1 MRRLSDTTDVLS
13 KARVAHPALPPEAPI
28 SASVGEA
35 KRTESPQ
42 YDVHLA
48 CEVGFVLTG
57 QYRRLYEG
65 LERKVGPGQMWL
77 CGVSE
82 PHGYQVL
89 RTPTRRVVILFAL
102 EFLWQGEGADA
113 PWARLFLSHGPE
125 TRNIVLSPSESREAR
140 RLALELV
147 KECAERRPYYLAAA
161 RLCLKKLLL
170 PVLRHAARTS
180 SEKSMSDLGRVAQ
193 VIEMV
198 NEKLPRPIRLRDACK
213 VACLSRSQFWDVFR
227 RATGITFS
235 EFVQRAR
242 IARAAHDLLVSDAKI
257 AAVAK
262 QWGYTDES
270 HMHRVFKKFFRCTP
284 SEYRRRG
291 VKG

>member
-1 MRRLSDTTDVLS
+1 
-13 KARVAHPALPPEAPI
+13 LPPDAPI
-28 SASVGEA
+28 WASIGEA
-35 KRTESPQ
+35 RITESPQ

-65 LERKVGPGQMWL
+65 FERKVGPGQMWL

-89 RTPTRRVVILFAL
+89 RTPVRRVVILFAL
-102 EFLWQGEGADA
+102 EFLWEGEGADA
-113 PWARLFLSHGPE
+113 PWARLFLSQGAQ
-125 TRNIVLSPSESREAR
+125 TRNIALSPRDSRIAR
-140 RLALELV
+140 ALVLELV
-147 KECAERRPYYLAAA
+147 EECQRRRPYYLAAA
-161 RLCLKKLLL
+161 RLCLKRLLL
-170 PVLRHAARTS
+170 PLLRQMPDTS
-180 SEKSMSDLGRVAQ
+180 SENSIRDLCRVAQ

-198 NEKLPRPIRLRDACK
+198 NERLPRPIRLRDACE
-213 VACLSRSQFWDVFR
+213 VASLGRSQFWEVFR

-242 IARAAHDLLVSDAKI
+242 IARAAHELLVSDAKI
-257 AAVAK
+257 AAIAR

-284 SEYRRRG
+284 SEYRRRRT
-291 VKG
+291 KG